1 MQQMQQKKFRAEIM
15 QSIFALFL
23 LYCLLSETIYI
34 YFTIAITILV
44 LRRHG
49 GIEGWLKYHL
59 LVLVKDACN
68 KFVYCVGIFAWLGIL
83 TLGENT
89 SCPVF

>member
-49 GIEGWLKYHL
+49 GIEG
-59 LVLVKDACN
+59 
-68 KFVYCVGIFAWLGIL
+68 
-83 TLGENT
+83 
-89 SCPVF
+89 